1 MLTLTI
7 LSTSDTH
14 GFIFPTNYVKPRA
27 HMPFGL
33 IRAAS
38 VLAAEQQAAPGPVIT
53 IDDGDFLAG
62 SPLAY
67 YVAQVQTPPDPMPL
81 TRIYNQIHYDAAIL
95 GNHEFDY
102 GTDYLERAINTTD
115 RPVINANLLDG
126 DGRPLFGQRYRIIEK
141 DGVKVAI
148 LGLTTR
154 AVMQWKNHAN
164 VTDDVHFHTA
174 VSIAKE
180 LVPFLKKI
188 ADVVIVAYHG
198 GFERSLK
205 TGKLIES
212 LSNGENEAYQLLK
225 EVKGIDALITG
236 HQHRKIATNVFDVP
250 VTQPGYRGEA
260 VGKITLD
267 LVPADGGGYVVSSS
281 TARVIET
288 KDAVF
293 DEDVAVNSHQLDKTV
308 DYWLAEPLA
317 QIDGDLTFK
326 SAQRARMD
334 ETAYTEFIQRVQLTT
349 MAADISAT
357 SLFNNEGHGF
367 ENPITMRNIMTNYVY
382 PDGLALELINGKDL
396 KAALEKS
403 ATYFSLSAD
412 QQIIVNPAFYSPKLR
427 HYNYDMYE
435 GIDYRINVAMPIGK
449 RIEALTYQGQPVTDD
464 QMFKLALNRYRAGG
478 GGHYDM
484 FSADKIIAENKT
496 PMSQLIADYLRQH
509 PVVTATVNHNF
520 EVINEPR

>member
-33 IRAAS
+33 IRAAT

-67 YVAQVQTPPDPMPL
+67 YVAQVQSPSDPLPL
-81 TRIYNQIHYDAAIL
+81 TRIYNQIHYDAAVL

-102 GTDYLERAINTTD
+102 GTRYLERALNATD
-115 RPVINANLLDG
+115 RTIVNANLLDSAN
-126 DGRPLFGQRYRIIEK
+126 RPLFGQRYRIIERN
-141 DGVKVAI
+141 GVKIAI
-148 LGLTTR
+148 VGLTTR
-154 AVMQWKNHAN
+154 AVMQWKNHSN

-180 LVPFLKKI
+180 LVPKLKKI
-188 ADVVIVAYHG
+188 VDVVVVCYHG
-198 GFERSLK
+198 GFERSLR

-225 EVKGIDALITG
+225 EVNGIDALITG
-236 HQHRKIATNVFDVP
+236 HQHRKIATNLFDVP

-260 VGKITLD
+260 VGKITLNLEPSD
-267 LVPADGGGYVVSSS
+267 EGGYVVTDSD
-281 TARVIET
+281 ARLVET
-288 KDAVF
+288 KDAEF
-293 DEDVAVNSHQLDKTV
+293 DQNIAVQSHDLDKKV
-308 DYWLAEPLA
+308 DHWLAEPLA
-317 QIDGDLTFK
+317 EIDGDLTVK
-326 SAQRARMD
+326 SPQKARM
-334 ETAYTEFIQRVQLTT
+334 EESAYTEFIQRVQLTT
-349 MAADISAT
+349 MDADISAT

-367 ENPITMRNIMTNYVY
+367 EDPITMRNIMTNYVY
-382 PDGLALELINGKDL
+382 PDGLALELVTGKDL
-396 KAALEKS
+396 KAALERS
-403 ATYFSLSAD
+403 ATYFTLNAD
-412 QQIIVNPAFYSPKLR
+412 DEITVNPAFYSPKLR

-435 GIDYRINVAMPIGK
+435 GIDYRINVAKPVGK
-449 RIEALTYQGQPVTDD
+449 RIDRLMFKGQPVVND
-464 QMFKLALNRYRAGG
+464 QTFKLVLNRYRAGG
-478 GGHYDM
+478 GGHFDM
-484 FSADKIIAENKT
+484 FRADKIIAENKT

-509 PVVTATVNHNF
+509 PVVKATVNHNF
-520 EVINEPR
+520 KVVNAP

>member
-33 IRAAS
+33 IRAAT
-38 VLAAEQQAAPGPVIT
+38 VLAAEQQTAPGPVIT

-67 YVAQVQTPPDPMPL
+67 YVAQVQSPPDPLPL
-81 TRIYNQIHYDAAIL
+81 TRIYNQIHYDAAVL

-102 GTDYLERAINTTD
+102 GTAYLERALNASD
-115 RPVINANLLDG
+115 RPIVNANLLDG
-126 DGRPLFGQRYRIIEK
+126 DNRPLFGQRYRIMER
-141 DGVKVAI
+141 DGVKIAI

-154 AVMQWKNHAN
+154 AVMQWKNHSN
-164 VTDDVHFHTA
+164 VTEDVHFHTA

-180 LVPFLKKI
+180 MVPKLKKI
-188 ADVVIVAYHG
+188 ADIVIVCYHG
-198 GFERSLK
+198 GFERSLR

-236 HQHRKIATNVFDVP
+236 HQHRKIATTLFDVP

-260 VGKITLD
+260 IGKITLH
-267 LVPADGGGYVVSSS
+267 LTPAAEGGYIVHDSN
-281 TARVIET
+281 ARLVET
-288 KDAVF
+288 KDAQF
-293 DEDVAVNSHQLDKTV
+293 DERIAVQSHELDKTV
-308 DYWLAEPLA
+308 DHWLAEPLA
-317 QIDGDLTFK
+317 KIDGDLTVK
-326 SAQRARMD
+326 SPQKSRMD
-334 ETAYTEFIQRVQLTT
+334 ESAYTEFIQRVQMTT
-349 MAADISAT
+349 MQADISAT

-382 PDGLALELINGKDL
+382 PDGLALELVTGKEL
-396 KAALEKS
+396 KAALEKAAS
-403 ATYFSLSAD
+403 YFTIDSD
-412 QQIIVNPAFYSPKLR
+412 GQITVNPAFYSPKLR

-435 GIDYRINVAMPIGK
+435 GIIYRINVAKPVGK
-449 RIEALTYQGQPVTDD
+449 RIDQLTYRGQPVTNT
-464 QMFKLALNRYRAGG
+464 QTFKLVLNRYRAGG

-484 FSADKIIAENKT
+484 FRADKIIAENKT
-496 PMSQLIADYLRQH
+496 PMSQIIADYLRAH
-509 PVVTATVNHNF
+509 PVIKARVNHNF
-520 EVINEPR
+520 KVVNEP